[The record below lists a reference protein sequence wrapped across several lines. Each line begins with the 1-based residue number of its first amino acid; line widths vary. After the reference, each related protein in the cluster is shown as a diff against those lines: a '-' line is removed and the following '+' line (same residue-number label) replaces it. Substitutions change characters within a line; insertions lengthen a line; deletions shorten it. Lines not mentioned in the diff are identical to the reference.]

1 MRTIFIFILSIFL
14 SFTICQCDADYIEI
28 DDYCFYENDLN
39 IIQKMIDNSYNSN
52 IDLGCE
58 EWDNYCGSPNPYM
71 DRNDSW
77 FWVTLDGQSF
87 ESPAF
92 QNENGIV
99 EPLELGI
106 QEWENGRLKSIMCGA
121 YIYCQLSGPIPE
133 EINELTELEVLRLEI
148 NYLSGFIPDT
158 VCDLGTNY
166 DDFLTFDLSG
176 NRLCPPYPE
185 CITEDDFW
193 NQQDEVECTEI
204 GDINYDYNIN
214 IVDVIILIS
223 NILSPTDLDYQTF
236 LVNDINNDDNID
248 VLDVVEIVNLILIF

>member
-77 FWVTLDGQSF
+77 FWVTVDGQSF
-87 ESPAF
+87 ESPTF

-99 EPLELGI
+99 EPLELGL
-106 QEWENGRLKSIMCGA
+106 QEWENGRLKGIMCGA

-133 EINELTELEVLRLEI
+133 EINQLTELEILRLEG
-148 NYLSGFIPDT
+148 NYLNGFIPET
-158 VCDLGTNY
+158 VCELGTTY
-166 DDFLTFDLSG
+166 DDYLMFDLSG
-176 NRLCPPYPE
+176 NKLCPPYPD
-185 CITEDDFW
+185 CITADNFW
-193 NQQDEVECTEI
+193 NQQDESECIEI
-204 GDINYDYNIN
+204 GDINSDLNVN
-214 IVDVIILIS
+214 IVDIIILITF
-223 NILSPTDLDYQTF
+223 ILDSTDLGYQTF
-236 LVNDINNDDNID
+236 VVSDINSDDNID